1 MPYIVLSITF
11 VLFWVMSATDKGKK
25 GPKPAAGEKAA
36 NTGGGGPK
44 KTKGT
49 KNADEGGAGKK
60 NVDVLDEAAMVSN
73 MNN

>member
-1 MPYIVLSITF
+1 
-11 VLFWVMSATDKGKK
+11 MSATDKGKK

-49 KNADEGGAGKK
+49 KNADEGGACLLYTSPSPRDRG
-60 NVDVLDEAAMVSN
+60 
-73 MNN
+73 